1 MVLAGKN
8 HRIPS
13 PPKNDHCSP
22 LGLDGIGWDEWLSDV
37 IGLLRAPLVLIIITG
52 KWGSHLHSTNPTS
65 SGYQVNLFR
74 FCKFWADA
82 NSNPCP
88 GRLLLWKTQSVV
100 APPFF
105 YVLVGERG
113 KLKTLKDFLFPKV
126 NHSVHPNVQQM
137 SQVI

>member
-1 MVLAGKN
+1 MGWMVWMVIRG
-8 HRIPS
+8 HRS
-13 PPKNDHCSP
+13 SKSTSGADNYYRQV
-22 LGLDGIGWDEWLSDV
+22 GLSSLFYQSNFLRLPGQFV
-37 IGLLRAPLVLIIITG
+37 ISFGLMPILI
-52 KWGSHLHSTNPTS
+52 H
-65 SGYQVNLFR
+65 
-74 FCKFWADA
+74 
-82 NSNPCP
+82 PCP

-126 NHSVHPNVQQM
+126 NSSVHPNFQQM